1 MFSRPLNH
9 IAAGL
14 LSTFCAACGG
24 GSGET
29 TAAGPPVSI
38 GTDSR
43 LASNADRSVQQTA
56 LPDGVSAQT
65 SVLLQVPAAVAADGP
80 YGHDPAGYTLTFLD
94 NFDGELDPTIW
105 NTQRHET
112 ANTVPN
118 FATRNG
124 ILKIWPERGRNG
136 EFFFRTLDT
145 EGRFAQRYGYFEIE
159 AKLPKGQGVWPA
171 FWLSTAEGEVNRE
184 IDIMEAYPSGI
195 PPWSEIG
202 SDGVPTAVMY
212 APAVWTSLEEVAG
225 STKFPTPDLAA
236 AFHRYGAKWE
246 PARITFYFD
255 GSEVLVVNTAIAE
268 PMFMIVDLKFGS
280 ASGDPDGSTPTG
292 ESNSLEVNY
301 IKAWQFK

>member
-1 MFSRPLNH
+1 MFSQPLNR

-14 LSTFCAACGG
+14 LCAFCAACGG
-24 GSGET
+24 DSGET
-29 TAAGPPVSI
+29 IAAGPPVSI
-38 GTDSR
+38 GADSR
-43 LASNADRSVQQTA
+43 LASNADQQSA
-56 LPDGVSAQT
+56 LPDIVFAPAAS
-65 SVLLQVPAAVAADGP
+65 LLDPAAVAAAGGP
-80 YGHDPAGYTLTFLD
+80 FGHDPAGYTLTFLD
-94 NFDGELDPTIW
+94 TFDGELDRTVW

-112 ANTVPN
+112 PNTVPN

-136 EFFFRTLDT
+136 EFFYRTLDT

-159 AKLPKGQGVWPA
+159 AKLPKGQGVWPS
-171 FWLSTAEGEVNRE
+171 FWLHTRVGGVYRE

-202 SDGVPTAVMY
+202 PDGVPTAVMH
-212 APAVWTSLEEVAG
+212 APVVWTGLEAEVG
-225 STKFPTPDLAA
+225 SAKFPTPDLAA

-255 GSEVLVVNTAIAE
+255 GREVLVVNAAIAE
-268 PMFMIVDLKFGS
+268 PMFMFVDLKFGS
-280 ASGDPDGSTPTG
+280 ASGEPDASTPTG

-301 IKAWQFK
+301 VKAWQFK